1 VTARLGAYEILREL
15 KSGGMG
21 AVLLGRRRGPG
32 AFEQLVALKTILP
45 AYAGAPAVRA
55 MFLDE
60 AAILARVSHPGIA
73 AVHDFGEE
81 GGGEAGGALYLAME
95 YVAGIPFRA
104 LGELEVPPAVAARAV
119 AEACR
124 GLHAAHEVRDP
135 AGALLGVVHRDISP
149 DNLMLGFDGHVKVI
163 DFGIALVRNR
173 QAPVTELGM
182 LKGKPPYMSPEQVK
196 NEAIDR
202 RSDVF
207 SLGAV
212 LHELLAGQP
221 LFQGDSIYAV
231 ARAVEHQPIPPPSQV
246 LGRPLPR
253 GLDEA
258 VLGALERELGRRT
271 PTAAALA
278 EALERVSRD
287 AGGETLAAWAERA
300 LAGPR
305 EAHRRWLAEV
315 LGGRDAP
322 RPAVGRSTGAVTQL
336 PSDYG
341 AALAATALPVLPR
354 AASGAE
360 AAEPGPPDVAADGP
374 PLRTPVP
381 EGHTAPPRWAPIP
394 EAHTAAPGA
403 AGEPAIAL
411 SGERTVPP
419 LVADGAAG
427 RTEPPPRRRVVT
439 LLLALLLLLGVAGGL
454 LLLLRDRRA
463 APAPALADAAV
474 AAAPDAAP
482 ASPEYDAAPAALPP
496 DVAVAAARGD
506 AAFASSPPPD
516 RPLADAAVPRPRPR
530 LDAGTGGAPL
540 ATAVRDAAVP
550 AVPADATAA
559 PPPTG
564 TGRISIVGRGEAFL
578 NILVDGRPFQVT
590 PQLAKPIAAGKHAIV
605 LLDPK
610 TNQVVYETTVTIEP
624 GQHVRVQPP

>member
-1 VTARLGAYEILREL
+1 VSTRLGAYEILREL

-32 AFEQLVALKTILP
+32 SFEQLVAIKTIRAEL
-45 AYAGAPAVRA
+45 AGAPAVRA

-60 AAILARVSHPGIA
+60 AAILARIGHPGIA

-81 GGGEAGGALYLAME
+81 GGALYLAME

-104 LGELEVPPAVAARAV
+104 LADLDVPPAITARAI

-135 AGALLGVVHRDISP
+135 AGHVMGVVHRDISP

-173 QAPVTELGM
+173 QAPVTELGT

-196 NEAIDR
+196 NEALDR

-207 SLGAV
+207 SLGVV
-212 LHELLAGQP
+212 LHELLAGRP

-231 ARAVEHQPIPPPSQV
+231 AIAVEHQPIPPPSRV
-246 LGRPLPR
+246 RDRPLPP
-253 GLDEA
+253 GLDA
-258 VLGALERELGRRT
+258 VVLGALERDLARRT

-278 EALERVSRD
+278 EALEQVIQA
-287 AGGETLAAWAERA
+287 AGGETLEAWAERA
-300 LAGPR
+300 LAAPR

-315 LGGRDAP
+315 VAGQAAP
-322 RPAVGRSTGAVTQL
+322 RSVGRATGAVTQL
-336 PSDYG
+336 PPEL
-341 AALAATALPVLPR
+341 APALAEIAPPLPPR
-354 AASGAE
+354 GPAVAE
-360 AAEPGPPDVAADGP
+360 AMADEAAD
-374 PLRTPVP
+374 
-381 EGHTAPPRWAPIP
+381 
-394 EAHTAAPGA
+394 EADEAVDEAANEA
-403 AGEPAIAL
+403 ANEATR
-411 SGERTVPP
+411 S
-419 LVADGAAG
+419 AA
-427 RTEPPPRRRVVT
+427 PRRRLGAR

-454 LLLLRDRRA
+454 LLFLRDRRGSTIREPDA
-463 APAPALADAAV
+463 AISADAAPSRIALAPADAAPTAEDAPATAEDAPAPAAA
-474 AAAPDAAP
+474 
-482 ASPEYDAAPAALPP
+482 AAPAAPGT
-496 DVAVAAARGD
+496 RTGT
-506 AAFASSPPPD
+506 
-516 RPLADAAVPRPRPR
+516 RRPRPR
-530 LDAGTGGAPL
+530 ADAGVPT
-540 ATAVRDAAVP
+540 ATTPVLPPPPPRDAAVP
-550 AVPADATAA
+550 ATAPEP

-564 TGRISIVGRGEAFL
+564 TGRISIVGRGESFL

-590 PQLAKPIAAGKHAIV
+590 PQLGKPIPAGKHAIV

-610 TNQVVYETTVTIEP
+610 TNQVVYETTVTVEP